1 MTAPLPAALLAAAAL
16 LASGCSRNGR
26 TAAAPAEAPA
36 FDSLRLSQGA
46 CFGTCPVYALTVYPD
61 GRAVYEGKQYTPRR
75 GAHLGR
81 VGGDTLAAVRS
92 LAGEVLAQADTLPR
106 EIESGVAD
114 VSQRTVRLY
123 ADGGEVTF
131 VGDLAFAP
139 PVRALLRELEKVAGS
154 EGGWERAP
162 GTPPPPPN
170 ALVVTLAPHGDLDE
184 LRGEFFRQRFRP
196 TDTLS
201 TDPPTYRV
209 TFDPY
214 TMTAAEMI
222 RDLET
227 RADVVEA
234 REED

>member
-1 MTAPLPAALLAAAAL
+1 MTAPLPATLLAAAAL
-16 LASGCSRNGR
+16 LAFGCARNGR
-26 TAAAPAEAPA
+26 TAAAPPEAAA

-46 CFGTCPVYALTVYPD
+46 CFGTCPVYTLTVYPD
-61 GRAVYEGKQYTPRR
+61 GRAVYAGKQYTLHR

-81 VGGDTLAAVRS
+81 VGGDTLAAVRA

-106 EIESGVAD
+106 EIESGATD
-114 VSQRTVRLY
+114 ISQRTVRLY
-123 ADGGEVTF
+123 ADGAETTF

-139 PVRALLRELEKVAGS
+139 PVQALLRELEKIAAS
-154 EGGWERAP
+154 ESWERAP

-170 ALVVTLAPHGDLDE
+170 ALVVTLAPDGDLDE
-184 LRGEFFRQRFRP
+184 LRGEFFRQMFRP

-222 RDLET
+222 RDLES